1 IGLQLTPLVWA
12 GSLLTTIDPPFL
24 VLWTLGLWAAHR
36 ALSIGRAS
44 AWLLL
49 GLAIGLGSLA
59 KYTMLFALPG
69 LVLYLVLAPGR
80 RSTLRPG
87 GVGLALL
94 ATLATVAPVL
104 VWNARTDWVS
114 ARHVATQARGGGLTL
129 VHVAEFLAS
138 QALVLTPIVAVLLA
152 WGLWVGVRE

>member
-1 IGLQLTPLVWA
+1 AAAAAGLRAAVRRPLGPGGSSGAGGALWGGPERGGIGVIGPQRTPLVWG

-69 LVLYLVLAPGR
+69 LVLYLVLAPDR
-80 RSTLRPG
+80 RSTLPTTP
-87 GVGLALL
+87 VGP
-94 ATLATVAPVL
+94 APL
-104 VWNARTDWVS
+104 PPLPT
-114 ARHVATQARGGGLTL
+114 
-129 VHVAEFLAS
+129 
-138 QALVLTPIVAVLLA
+138 
-152 WGLWVGVRE
+152 